1 MMSLPSFSSVTFH
14 KFIVRSY
21 LMKMFLVPSVVL
33 ALTTCD
39 YAVSQD
45 AQSSAML
52 ADVQSIDVFPK
63 DIALHDTDEQRQIV
77 VSATGQSGQTYDL
90 TRVAKLSSSDENI
103 FKLRGQ
109 SVVGVGNGAAQL
121 IVQAGNVQASISVT
135 VSNAEVPWQVPFESG
150 VLAALSK
157 NGCNSGAC
165 HGSPSGKAGFRLSLR
180 AFDPK
185 IDQQTLITEEFGRRI
200 NRLDA
205 AKSLLIAK
213 PMMKTAHGGGLQ
225 LRPTDPAYQILT
237 KWIAQGA
244 KLDVPNTPRCVK
256 LEIFPSSKRI
266 LRSPID
272 AQQLAVTG
280 VFSDGSKRD
289 LTQLAVY
296 DSSDANVV
304 VVSRDGLAKR
314 TGNGEAA
321 VLIRFLEH
329 IESLPIAFL
338 EPSESFVWTDPGANN
353 FVDENVNAK
362 LRQMQIN
369 RSEVCTDSEFV
380 RRVHLDTIGI
390 LPSPEEVQA
399 FLADASADKRA
410 RKISEL
416 LERPEFAKWWA
427 LKWGDLLRLTTKSLG
442 DEGTYKFFRW
452 IENAVATNMP
462 YDEFAHQLLEAT
474 GSTLTNPPANFFRSA
489 TDRND
494 CVETI
499 SQVFLGARLQCAKCH
514 NHPFERWT
522 QDNYYAMGVFF
533 ERVQRKKTS
542 RPNELVIWEADAG
555 NVIQPRTGQVMQA
568 WLPGANN
575 IELKSDAEVRKV
587 FADWLTAPDNPYFAR
602 IEVNRIWS
610 QLFSKG
616 IVDPIDDFRDSNP
629 PCNPELLDALATE
642 FVKNKFDRKH
652 ILRTI
657 LNSQTYQTTFRT
669 NATNAGDTKYFSHH
683 EPRLLSAEQL
693 LDAIDHLA
701 GLPRAYG
708 NLPAGTHAT
717 QIPAPDIVKLEFLKT
732 FGQPERS
739 SVCACERSDESNLGM
754 AIEFFNGPVV
764 RERISNPENRFRK
777 ALAAGK
783 ANEEILGEL
792 YLAAFSRAP
801 TPEELAASIDYIG
814 KQPDRS
820 LAFEDICWVVLN
832 SNEFLFQH

>member
-1 MMSLPSFSSVTFH
+1 MMSLSNFRSYSQFRTVANFNWTLPVLSVFCVMAIFSSQPA
-14 KFIVRSY
+14 R
-21 LMKMFLVPSVVL
+21 
-33 ALTTCD
+33 C
-39 YAVSQD
+39 QD
-45 AQSSAML
+45 PPASASF
-52 ADVQSIDVFPK
+52 ADVQSIEVYPK
-63 DIALHDTDEQRQIV
+63 EIAVHDTDEQKQIV
-77 VSATGQSGQTYDL
+77 VSATNQSGQLFDVTLAATL
-90 TRVAKLSSSDENI
+90 TSSDENV
-103 FKLRGQ
+103 FKLRGR
-109 SVVGVGNGAAQL
+109 SVVAVGNGTAQL
-121 IVQAGNVQASISVT
+121 TVQAGNAVATIPVT
-135 VSNAEVPWQVPFESG
+135 VSGAEVAWQVPFESG

-185 IDQQTLITEEFGRRI
+185 VDQHTLIAEEFGRRI

-205 AKSLLIAK
+205 AKSLLITK
-213 PMMKTAHGGGLQ
+213 PTMKTAHGGGLQ
-225 LRPTDPAYQILT
+225 LRPTDPAYKIMT
-237 KWIAQGA
+237 KWIEQGA
-244 KLDVPNTPRCVK
+244 KLDPPNTPRCVK
-256 LEIFPSSKRI
+256 LETFPNSKRI
-266 LRSPID
+266 LRSPMD
-272 AQQLAVTG
+272 TQQLAVTG
-280 VFSDGSKRD
+280 VFSDGSRRD
-289 LTQLAVY
+289 LTQLSVY
-296 DSSDANVV
+296 ESSDVNVA
-304 VVSRDGLAKR
+304 VVSRNGLVKR
-314 TGNGEAA
+314 AGNGEAA
-321 VLIRFLEH
+321 VLVRFLEH

-338 EPSESFVWTDPGANN
+338 DPSEGFAWSDPGANN
-353 FVDENVNAK
+353 YVDENVNNK

-369 RSEVCTDSEFV
+369 RSEVCTDSEFL
-380 RRVHLDTIGI
+380 RRVYLDSIGV
-390 LPSPEEVQA
+390 LPSPEEARA
-399 FLADASADKRA
+399 FLDDVAVDKRS
-410 RKISEL
+410 RKINEL
-416 LERPEFAKWWA
+416 LERPEFAKFWA
-427 LKWGDLLRLTTKSLG
+427 LKWGDLFRLTTKSLG

-452 IENAVATNMP
+452 LENSVASNMP
-462 YDEFAHQLLEAT
+462 YDEFARELIEAT

-489 TDRND
+489 PDRND

-542 RPNELVIWEADAG
+542 RPNEVLIWESNSG
-555 NVIQPRTGQVMQA
+555 NVVQPRTGQVMKP
-568 WLPGANN
+568 WLPGAAN
-575 IELKSDAEVRKV
+575 IELLPDSEVRKV
-587 FADWLTAPDNPYFAR
+587 FADWLTSPENPYFAR

-610 QLFSKG
+610 QLFSRG

-629 PCNPELLDALATE
+629 PCNPELLDALAAD
-642 FVKNKFDRKH
+642 FAKSKYDRKH

-657 LNSQTYQTTFRT
+657 LNSQAYQTTFRT

-701 GLPRAYG
+701 GIPRTYASLPV
-708 NLPAGTHAT
+708 GTRAT

-732 FGQPERS
+732 FGQPERT
-739 SVCACERSDESNLGM
+739 SVCACERSDESTLGM

-764 RERISNPENRFRK
+764 RERIGNAENRFRK

-783 ANEEILGEL
+783 SNEEILAEL
-792 YLAAFSRAP
+792 YLAAFSRSP

-820 LAFEDICWVVLN
+820 LAFEDVCWVILN